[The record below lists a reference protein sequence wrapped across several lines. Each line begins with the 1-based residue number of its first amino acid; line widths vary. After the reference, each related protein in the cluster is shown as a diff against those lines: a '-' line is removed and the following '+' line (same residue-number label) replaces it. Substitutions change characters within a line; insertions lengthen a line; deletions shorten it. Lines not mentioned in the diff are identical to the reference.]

1 MSKRKQRKKIYS
13 PSVWGTWLVIALG
26 WLLSRMPLRTISRF
40 AGLTGNLVYQLARQ
54 RRHITEVNLELC
66 FPELTA
72 SERRSLVKQTMIH
85 TSTGALEVVLPW
97 LNPMRDLSERIT
109 VTGVHHLEAAIAEGR
124 GVVLIGGHFSAMD
137 IISQG
142 LAKAVDIDV
151 MYRENKNPV
160 LEWLQVSGRSR
171 YFDGVIERGDTR
183 QALRR
188 LKAGRTIWYAADQD
202 YGPKHSV
209 FAPFFGVTTAT
220 ITATARFARF
230 NNSAVIFMKNF
241 RDLDTLTWSID
252 FSPRVVGFP
261 TGDDVADA
269 TRINQI
275 IEAAIREHPEQYLW
289 MHRRFKTRP
298 PGEPSVYQINQQPAP

>member
-1 MSKRKQRKKIYS
+1 MSKRKRRKKIYS
-13 PSVWGTWLVIALG
+13 PSVWHTWLVVAFG
-26 WLLSRMPLRTISRF
+26 WLLSRLSVRAVSRI
-40 AGLTGNLVYQLARQ
+40 GVLTGNLVHRLARQ
-54 RRHITEVNLELC
+54 RRHFTEVNLDLC

-72 SERRSLVKQTMIH
+72 GERTSLVKQTMVH
-85 TSTGALEVVLPW
+85 TSIGALEVVLPW
-97 LNPMRDLSERIT
+97 LNPTRDLSGRMTI
-109 VTGVHHLEAAIAEGR
+109 TGVHHLEAAIAEGR

-142 LAKAVDIDV
+142 LAQAVDIDV

-160 LEWLQVSGRSR
+160 WEWLQVSGRSR

-183 QALRR
+183 QTLRR
-188 LKAGRTIWYAADQD
+188 LKAGRAIWYAADQD

-209 FAPFFGVTTAT
+209 FAPFFGVSTAT
-220 ITATARFARF
+220 ITATARLARF
-230 NNSAVIFMKNF
+230 NNSPVIFMKNF

-261 TGDDVADA
+261 SGDDIADA
-269 TRINQI
+269 TRINGI

-298 PGEPSVYQINQQPAP
+298 PGEPSVY

>member
-1 MSKRKQRKKIYS
+1 MSKRKHRKKIYS
-13 PSVWGTWLVIALG
+13 PSVWHTWLVVAFG
-26 WLLSRMPLRTISRF
+26 WLLSRLPVRAVSRI
-40 AGLTGNLVYQLARQ
+40 GILTGNLVHRIARQ
-54 RRHITEVNLELC
+54 RRHFTEVNLELC

-72 SERRSLVKQTMIH
+72 GERASLVKQTMVH
-85 TSTGALEVVLPW
+85 TSIGALEVVLPW
-97 LNPMRDLSERIT
+97 LNPKRDLSGRMTI
-109 VTGVHHLEAAIAEGR
+109 TGVHHLEDAIAEGR

-142 LAKAVDIDV
+142 LAGAVDIDV

-160 LEWLQVSGRSR
+160 WEWLQVSGRNR

-183 QALRR
+183 QTLRR
-188 LKAGRTIWYAADQD
+188 LKAGRAIWYAADQD

-209 FAPFFGVTTAT
+209 FAPFFGVSTAT
-220 ITATARFARF
+220 ITATARLARF
-230 NNSAVIFMKNF
+230 NNSPVIFMKNF

-261 TGDDVADA
+261 SGDDIADA
-269 TRINQI
+269 TQINGI

-298 PGEPSVYQINQQPAP
+298 PGEPSVY